1 MVSEQPS
8 LAGLEPTAIA
18 GSAGDLIIWNSFIP
32 HGNGAN
38 TSDSPRLAQFVTM
51 VPADST
57 GNEGLDVPG
66 IWRNGGLSYADHAE
80 ERRDRVRR
88 YEQRAA
94 GIGNTEMMNVY
105 ERSLP
110 TKPARLTALGKR
122 LLGQMPW
129 N

>member
-1 MVSEQPS
+1 MRF
-8 LAGLEPTAIA
+8 LLF
-18 GSAGDLIIWNSFIP
+18 DLRLV
-32 HGNGAN
+32 
-38 TSDSPRLAQFVTM
+38 SPRSIRHDGPRGLHG
-51 VPADST
+51 D
-57 GNEGLDVPG
+57 EGLDVPG
-66 IWRNGGLSYADHAE
+66 IWRNGGLSYADHDE

-122 LLGQMPW
+122 LPPAARAAAMGLRAVVWIDHLQVLFLCAK
-129 N
+129 

>member
-32 HGNGAN
+32 HGNAAN

-66 IWRNGGLSYADHAE
+66 IWRNGGLSYADHE
-80 ERRDRVRR
+80 V
-88 YEQRAA
+88 RAA
-94 GIGNTEMMNVY
+94 RGGDGECRDDECVREELADQARAADGLVACIDRFSRFNDSIL
-105 ERSLP
+105 RS
-110 TKPARLTALGKR
+110 
-122 LLGQMPW
+122 
-129 N
+129 NS

>member
-32 HGNGAN
+32 HGNAAI
-38 TSDSPRLAQFVTM
+38 TSDSPRLAQFDTM

-110 TKPARLTALGKR
+110 TCRPSPRGSR
-122 LLGQMPW
+122 P
-129 N
+129 